1 VRVTRFSAPCF
12 ANCCVA
18 EEKKFF
24 QVSGTLL
31 SAAQKV
37 KLAGQCRRDYLRMHR
52 LLAAESR

>member
-1 VRVTRFSAPCF
+1 M
-12 ANCCVA
+12 
-18 EEKKFF
+18 FF